1 MLLIHNNYGTWIS
14 DQHYDGSS
22 ADKQRSGAL
31 GYWPFFLD
39 LSVYCREALK
49 GTHLAH
55 AARLDSPSLDAYN
68 LWRGVVVPGFL
79 SVTTY
84 IV

>member
-1 MLLIHNNYGTWIS
+1 M
-14 DQHYDGSS
+14 
-22 ADKQRSGAL
+22 
-31 GYWPFFLD
+31 
-39 LSVYCREALK
+39 YCREALK

-55 AARLDSPSLDAYN
+55 AARLDSPSLDAYS

-79 SVTTY
+79 SVTAY